1 MNSLFVEQLHVKEKE
16 MTVFIMCYIIVG
28 IIWFLYK
35 NYTHPV
41 SDFYKEMSAEYKKNN
56 QPMPHYA
63 SVVIATVLVTVAIW
77 PVSVVTFVLE
87 EVNKARGVK

>member
-1 MNSLFVEQLHVKEKE
+1 
-16 MTVFIMCYIIVG
+16 MTVFITYYIIVG

-35 NYTHPV
+35 NYTYSV

-77 PVSVVTFVLE
+77 PVSVVNFAME
-87 EVNKARGVK
+87 EINKMRGVK